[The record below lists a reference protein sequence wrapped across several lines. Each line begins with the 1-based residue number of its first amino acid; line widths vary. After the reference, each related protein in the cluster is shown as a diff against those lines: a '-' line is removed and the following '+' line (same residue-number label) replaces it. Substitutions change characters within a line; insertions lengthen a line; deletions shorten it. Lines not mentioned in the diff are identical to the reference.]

1 MFDSIKLGKLCKT
14 HISPSVQAVPRP
26 VCMMKFASHRRCY
39 MWKSEAA
46 PLPLPGLPVEYQDK
60 KPYSCVLNNPISNQ
74 TTYLN
79 ITQFCHTCA
88 VDSSEG
94 HTPRCDSVEAVLRLV
109 ITALMGVAA
118 ATAMLF

>member
-46 PLPLPGLPVEYQDK
+46 PLPLPGLPTNCLHQPGCSPWE
-60 KPYSCVLNNPISNQ
+60 PSMNPPTPLLPPLPLRKNLCTSLPSAHAGLQ
-74 TTYLN
+74 LDP
-79 ITQFCHTCA
+79 HTGH
-88 VDSSEG
+88 SSAFFV
-94 HTPRCDSVEAVLRLV
+94 PL
-109 ITALMGVAA
+109 
-118 ATAMLF
+118 